1 MQCHKVRTQ
10 RCHATRTI
18 RRRFGLKNALD
29 YLVGEK
35 LLNFA
40 EAADGIPSLPLS
52 FHVFRPPC
60 GRSLTPMSLPAT
72 WLLSGP

>member
-1 MQCHKVRTQ
+1 
-10 RCHATRTI
+10 
-18 RRRFGLKNALD
+18 LD